1 MMKIPM
7 YFGNQ
12 FISYCD
18 FPDANQHFDFEITLE
33 EVITLFGK
41 QNTEEIVK
49 QAKRLSETT
58 TLTFQE
64 ALNQIIEKELK

>member
-1 MMKIPM
+1 MKIPM
-7 YFGNQ
+7 YLGNQ

-18 FPDANQHFDFEITLE
+18 FPNKNQYFDFEITLE
-33 EVITLFGK
+33 EVTALFGK
-41 QNTEEIVK
+41 QNAEEIVK

-58 TLTFQE
+58 ILTFQE